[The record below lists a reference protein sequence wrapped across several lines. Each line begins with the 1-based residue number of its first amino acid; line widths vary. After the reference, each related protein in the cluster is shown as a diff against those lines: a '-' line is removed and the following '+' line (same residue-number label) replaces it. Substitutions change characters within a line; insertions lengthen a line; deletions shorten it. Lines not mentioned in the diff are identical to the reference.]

1 MLSLEMKGGKKKET
15 ISFVIHDEEQNEW
28 GEFSRE
34 IILEILY
41 FSFGIKLL
49 TTHFKWKILAEAL
62 LFN

>member
-1 MLSLEMKGGKKKET
+1 MLSLEMKRGKKT

-28 GEFSRE
+28 GEFSTE

-49 TTHFKWKILAEAL
+49 TTNFKWKIPSEAL